1 MTLPAGTTLGRYEI
15 RSQLGAGG
23 MGEVY
28 LAQDTKLDRKV
39 ALKILPAELAANQD
53 RMWRFAQEA
62 KAAAALNHPYIAHV
76 YEIGDAE
83 SLHFIAMEFVD
94 GQTLRQ
100 LIHAANTDLPKLLR
114 YLQHAAEGLAKAHAA
129 GIVHRDLKPDNIMV
143 TRDGHAKILDF
154 GLAKLVEIPCPGTN
168 GDTPSGVATAILP
181 QHSTP
186 GTVLGTVGYMSPE
199 QAQGKTLEID
209 HRSDIF
215 SFGCILFEAVT
226 DHRPFE
232 GSDAIDTLN
241 KIIREPAPPVSNFN
255 PHAPAD
261 TQRIIRRCLAKDP
274 EDRYQSIKDVAI
286 ELRELRRELTSELY
300 TVVSP
305 VTSASTMVQDQ
316 HSTTDQT
323 TVSDVV
329 SARPTN
335 VSSAEYIVSEIKQ
348 HKNAAAVLSVLIL
361 AIAVVGA
368 WFFAFY
374 SPAAAQIE
382 SIAVMPFVNTSG
394 NTEIEYLSDGITESL
409 INSLSQIPKLSVKA
423 RSSVFS
429 YKGKEVS
436 PQQVAKDLSVQAI
449 LNGRVQQRGEQVIL
463 SVELVDA
470 RTGNQLWGEQYSRKM
485 TDLLSLQ
492 SEIARDV
499 SSKLQSRLTGAQEQ
513 KIAKNYTQNTEAY
526 QLYLRGRY
534 HWNKRTTADVKKSIE
549 YFQQAIDKD
558 PAYALAYAGLAEGYI
573 LVPQY
578 GVGSPHEAYPKARA
592 AAMKAIEIDETLAEA
607 HNALAAVKSNYDW
620 KFAEAE
626 AEWQRTITL
635 NPSYATAH
643 QWYGEQL
650 LGMGRYDEALTE
662 LKRAQEL
669 DPLSLII
676 NSVLGQTYRLN
687 GQNDKAIEQL
697 RKTVEMDPN
706 FARTHLYLTEAYQSK
721 GMFEEAADEF
731 GKTFVL
737 MGGLPE
743 DASRFTAAV
752 KNAYKS
758 SGPKGYWRT
767 LAEILTAKGAVIPGQ
782 GPPLTVLAGFW
793 TQSGEPDKAFA
804 LLEKAYQEHEDA
816 MTTLK
821 DPIFD
826 PIKSDPRY
834 KDLLRRVGLPEN

>member
-1 MTLPAGTTLGRYEI
+1 MIGAGTKLGRYEI
-15 RSQLGAGG
+15 GSKIGEGG
-23 MGEVY
+23 MGEIY

-39 ALKILPAELAANQD
+39 ALKILPAEVAANQD
-53 RMWRFAQEA
+53 RMRRFTQEA
-62 KAAAALNHPYIAHV
+62 KAAAALNHPNIAHI
-76 YEIGDAE
+76 YEIGEANGV
-83 SLHFIAMEFVD
+83 HFIAMEFVD
-94 GQTLRQ
+94 GHTLRP
-100 LIHAANTDLPKLLR
+100 LIHAANTDLTKLLR
-114 YLQHAAEGLAKAHAA
+114 YLQHVAEGLAKAHAA

-143 TRDGHAKILDF
+143 TRDGYAKILDF
-154 GLAKLVEIPCPGTN
+154 GLAKLLEIPSPGTN
-168 GDTPSGVATAILP
+168 VNTPSDVATAILR

-186 GTVLGTVGYMSPE
+186 GTVLGTAGYMSPE
-199 QAQGKTLEID
+199 QAQGKTAEID

-232 GSDAIDTLN
+232 GSDAVDTLN
-241 KIIREPAPPVSNFN
+241 KIIREPAPPVSSFN
-255 PHAPAD
+255 PRAPTD
-261 TQRIIRRCLAKDP
+261 LQRIIRRCLAKDP

-286 ELRELRRELTSELY
+286 ELRELRRELTSELDT
-300 TVVSP
+300 TVPP
-305 VTSASTMVQDQ
+305 VTSDSTKAQDQ
-316 HSTTDQT
+316 YSMADQT
-323 TVSDVV
+323 AVSDIV
-329 SARPTN
+329 SARPRN

-348 HKNAAAVLSVLIL
+348 HKNAAVVLSILVL
-361 AIAVVGA
+361 AIAVLGV

-374 SPAAAQIE
+374 SPTASHIQ

-423 RSSVFS
+423 RSSVFT

-499 SSKLQSRLTGAQEQ
+499 SSKLKSRLTGAEEQ
-513 KIAKNYTQNTEAY
+513 KIAKNYTQDTEAY

-558 PAYALAYAGLAEGYI
+558 PAYGLAYAGLAEAYI

-578 GVGSPHEAYPKARA
+578 GVESPQEGYPKARA
-592 AAMKAIEIDETLAEA
+592 AALKAIEIDGTLAEA
-607 HNALAAVKSNYDW
+607 HNALAAIKSNYEW
-620 KFAEAE
+620 KFDEAE
-626 AEWQRTITL
+626 AEWQKTIAL
-635 NPSYATAH
+635 NPNYATAH
-643 QWYGEQL
+643 QWYGEHL
-650 LGMGRYDEALTE
+650 LGMGRYDEALAE
-662 LKRAQEL
+662 IKRAQEL

-676 NSVLGQTYRLN
+676 NGMLGVTYRVK
-687 GQNDKAIEQL
+687 GQNDQAIEQL
-697 RKTVEMDPN
+697 RKTLEMDPN
-706 FARTHLYLTEAYQSK
+706 FTRTHLFLAETYQRA
-721 GMFEEAADEF
+721 GRFEEAADEF

-737 MGGLPE
+737 IGGPPE
-743 DASRFTAAV
+743 DAARFTAAV
-752 KNAYKS
+752 KGAYKT

-767 LAEILTAKGAVIPGQ
+767 LAELLTNPKPPSP

-793 TQSGEPDKAFA
+793 TQAGETDKAFA
-804 LLEKAYQEHEDA
+804 LLEKAYQEHDDA
-816 MTTLK
+816 MITVK

-834 KDLLRRVGLPEN
+834 KHLLRRVGLPQN